1 MENDNPKINAVI
13 IEIRAGVGGE
23 EAALFAND
31 LYRMYTRYAQ
41 NQGWRVNVLDE
52 SKTEIGGTKDMT
64 LEISGDDVY
73 SKFKNEA
80 GVHRVQRIPTTEKQG
95 RIHTSTATIAVLAK
109 PTATQINIRP
119 QDIRSEYYKASG
131 AGGQYVNKRMSA
143 IRIIHIPT
151 GEVVTCQT
159 ERSLQQNKENA
170 LAVLAARLLNKQ
182 KLDLDKQMGG
192 ARKAQIGTAMREE
205 KMRTYN
211 FPQDRVTDHRIGK
224 NFHDIE
230 SIMSGKIDKMMD
242 TVSKELNGQS

>member
-1 MENDNPKINAVI
+1 MSEENQKYNAVI
-13 IEIRAGVGGE
+13 MEIRAGVGGE
-23 EAALFAND
+23 EAALFASD
-31 LYRMYTRYAQ
+31 LARMYTRYAQ
-41 NQGWRVNVLDE
+41 TKGWKVNVLDE
-52 SKTEIGGTKDMT
+52 SKTEIGGIKDMT

-80 GVHRVQRIPTTEKQG
+80 GVHRVQRIPSTEKQG

-109 PTATQINIRP
+109 PTATQINIKP

-151 GEVVTCQT
+151 GEIVTCQT
-159 ERSLQQNKENA
+159 ERSLQQNKESA
-170 LAVLAARLLNKQ
+170 LSVLAARLLAKQ
-182 KLDLDKQMGG
+182 KEDLDKQMGG

-230 SIMSGKIDKMMD
+230 SIMSGKIDKMID
-242 TVSKELNGQS
+242 KVAEELK